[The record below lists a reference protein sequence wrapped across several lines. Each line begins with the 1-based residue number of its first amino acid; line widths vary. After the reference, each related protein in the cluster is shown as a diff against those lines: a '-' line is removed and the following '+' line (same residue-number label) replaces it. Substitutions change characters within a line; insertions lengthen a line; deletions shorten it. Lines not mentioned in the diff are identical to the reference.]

1 MCFWLNKVSGN
12 NYPPSVEMFFY
23 LIWFIYFYS
32 ASVYSYKPKYIIE
45 TEDKIED
52 EEIKTDVFP
61 IFSTK
66 SNTSRDYNV
75 KEELDCKGTGVVCH
89 APSGHKL
96 QNDGCKFT

>member
-1 MCFWLNKVSGN
+1 MK
-12 NYPPSVEMFFY
+12 PPVTLPVEEKIEKIS
-23 LIWFIYFYS
+23 LS
-32 ASVYSYKPKYIIE
+32 LRERLRKE

-66 SNTSRDYNV
+66 SNSSRGDYSV

-96 QNDGCKFT
+96 QKDGCKFT